1 MVFRISKIHTNADF
15 TFSNNNK
22 KLKIH
27 LYFSSYKIII
37 IIGGKL
43 DVLIFSLS
51 LIKTKLKL
59 MEG

>member
-1 MVFRISKIHTNADF
+1 
-15 TFSNNNK
+15 
-22 KLKIH
+22 
-27 LYFSSYKIII
+27 LYFSSYKFII

-43 DVLIFSLS
+43 DVLIFSLF